1 MKKLK
6 NHLCLRL
13 HSKSNHLNP
22 GLSPHGA
29 RRESVT
35 SLSEKSRLIPDFSRQ
50 IQKMMKE
57 ICELLNELDAG
68 REKFFIDRRTKV
80 NGVITL
86 HTPQEEI
93 GKLFVKQL
101 VTLTKLD
108 CKCQFVEQIL
118 AAVIRLKE
126 NSSFPI
132 QREAVNLARVLLT
145 GDNESVVSK
154 SRVVTDLLQSIKETI
169 IQMEK
174 VCKGSKAT
182 KEVKELAIESI
193 VVLNSTESRL
203 GYLKHLYEKIIEKTS
218 LVIVGT

>member
-1 MKKLK
+1 
-6 NHLCLRL
+6 
-13 HSKSNHLNP
+13 
-22 GLSPHGA
+22 
-29 RRESVT
+29 
-35 SLSEKSRLIPDFSRQ
+35 
-50 IQKMMKE
+50 MKE
-57 ICELLNELDAG
+57 ICELLNELDAS

-80 NGVITL
+80 DGAITL

-154 SRVVTDLLQSIKETI
+154 SRVVTDLLQSIQETI
-169 IQMEK
+169 RQMEK
-174 VCKGSKAT
+174 VCKGSKVT
-182 KEVKELAIESI
+182 EEVKELATESI
-193 VVLNSTESRL
+193 VVLNSTEARL
-203 GYLKHLYEKIIEKTS
+203 GYLKHLYEKIIERTS
-218 LVIVGT
+218 LVIIGT

>member
-1 MKKLK
+1 
-6 NHLCLRL
+6 
-13 HSKSNHLNP
+13 
-22 GLSPHGA
+22 
-29 RRESVT
+29 
-35 SLSEKSRLIPDFSRQ
+35 
-50 IQKMMKE
+50 MKE
-57 ICELLNELDAG
+57 ICELLNELDASK
-68 REKFFIDRRTKV
+68 EKFFIDRRTKV

-93 GKLFVKQL
+93 EKLFVKQL

-118 AAVIRLKE
+118 AAVIKE

-169 IQMEK
+169 IQMER

-193 VVLNSTESRL
+193 VVLNSTETRL
-203 GYLKHLYEKIIEKTS
+203 GYLNICMRKS
-218 LVIVGT
+218 

>member
-1 MKKLK
+1 
-6 NHLCLRL
+6 
-13 HSKSNHLNP
+13 
-22 GLSPHGA
+22 
-29 RRESVT
+29 
-35 SLSEKSRLIPDFSRQ
+35 
-50 IQKMMKE
+50 MKE
-57 ICELLNELDAG
+57 ICELLNELDAS
-68 REKFFIDRRTKV
+68 REKFFIERRTKV

-154 SRVVTDLLQSIKETI
+154 SRVVTDLLQSIQGTI
-169 IQMEK
+169 ERMEK
-174 VCKGSKAT
+174 VCKRSKT
-182 KEVKELAIESI
+182 TEEVKELAIESI
-193 VVLNSTESRL
+193 VVLNSTEARL

>member
-1 MKKLK
+1 
-6 NHLCLRL
+6 
-13 HSKSNHLNP
+13 
-22 GLSPHGA
+22 
-29 RRESVT
+29 
-35 SLSEKSRLIPDFSRQ
+35 
-50 IQKMMKE
+50 MKE

-93 GKLFVKQL
+93 EKLFVKQL
-101 VTLTKLD
+101 VTKLD

-193 VVLNSTESRL
+193 VVLNSTEARL

>member
-1 MKKLK
+1 
-6 NHLCLRL
+6 
-13 HSKSNHLNP
+13 
-22 GLSPHGA
+22 
-29 RRESVT
+29 
-35 SLSEKSRLIPDFSRQ
+35 
-50 IQKMMKE
+50 MMKE
-57 ICELLNELDAG
+57 ICELLNELDASK
-68 REKFFIDRRTKV
+68 EKFFIDRRTKV

-93 GKLFVKQL
+93 EKLFVKQL

-132 QREAVNLARVLLT
+132 QREAVNLARMLLT

-193 VVLNSTESRL
+193 VVLNSTEARL

>member
-1 MKKLK
+1 
-6 NHLCLRL
+6 
-13 HSKSNHLNP
+13 
-22 GLSPHGA
+22 
-29 RRESVT
+29 
-35 SLSEKSRLIPDFSRQ
+35 
-50 IQKMMKE
+50 MKE
-57 ICELLNELDAG
+57 ICELLNELDAS

-80 NGVITL
+80 NGTVVL

-132 QREAVNLARVLLT
+132 QKEAVNLARVLLT

-154 SRVVTDLLQSIKETI
+154 SRVVTDLLQSIQETI
-169 IQMEK
+169 RQMEK
-174 VCKGSKAT
+174 VCKGSKVT
-182 KEVKELAIESI
+182 KEVKELAIESM
-193 VVLNSTESRL
+193 VVLNSTEARL

>member
-1 MKKLK
+1 
-6 NHLCLRL
+6 
-13 HSKSNHLNP
+13 
-22 GLSPHGA
+22 
-29 RRESVT
+29 
-35 SLSEKSRLIPDFSRQ
+35 
-50 IQKMMKE
+50 MKE
-57 ICELLNELDAG
+57 ICELLNELDAS

-154 SRVVTDLLQSIKETI
+154 SRVVTDLLQSIQGTI
-169 IQMEK
+169 ERMEK
-174 VCKGSKAT
+174 VCKKSRT
-182 KEVKELAIESI
+182 TEEVKELAIESI
-193 VVLNSTESRL
+193 VVLNSTEARL
-203 GYLKHLYEKIIEKTS
+203 GYLKYLYEKIIEKTS

>member
-1 MKKLK
+1 
-6 NHLCLRL
+6 
-13 HSKSNHLNP
+13 
-22 GLSPHGA
+22 
-29 RRESVT
+29 
-35 SLSEKSRLIPDFSRQ
+35 
-50 IQKMMKE
+50 MKE
-57 ICELLNELDAG
+57 ICELLNDLDAS

-80 NGVITL
+80 SGVITL

-93 GKLFVKQL
+93 EKLFVKQL

-126 NSSFPI
+126 NSNFPI

-154 SRVVTDLLQSIKETI
+154 SRVVTDLLQSIQKTI
-169 IQMEK
+169 EQMEK
-174 VCKGSKAT
+174 VCKGSKTT

-193 VVLNSTESRL
+193 VVLNSTEARL

>member
-1 MKKLK
+1 
-6 NHLCLRL
+6 
-13 HSKSNHLNP
+13 
-22 GLSPHGA
+22 
-29 RRESVT
+29 
-35 SLSEKSRLIPDFSRQ
+35 
-50 IQKMMKE
+50 MMKE
-57 ICELLNELDAG
+57 ICELLNELDASK
-68 REKFFIDRRTKV
+68 EKFFIDRRTKV
-80 NGVITL
+80 NGAITI

-108 CKCQFVEQIL
+108 CKCEFVEQIL

-145 GDNESVVSK
+145 GDNESVLSK
-154 SRVVTDLLQSIKETI
+154 SRVVTDLLQSIQETI
-169 IQMEK
+169 KQMEK
-174 VCKGSKAT
+174 VCKGSKVT

-193 VVLNSTESRL
+193 VVLNSTEARL